1 MQQENNGRPDI
12 NRPIENPVLKELM
25 KQVLICKNTNAPR
38 EQAIETFNKMTG
50 EMVMNAYF
58 LVVAEIDKSS
68 LEPTPEGGAVF
79 TKDTHFS
86 FPGLKHPDGSFM
98 QPVFTDWE
106 ELRKWE
112 PFKEGDVD
120 TIVMSFDDVFAVISG
135 KHDNLIVNPFGNDV
149 IIFPYDMLAQFK
161 RRKDSINNGKN

>member
-120 TIVMSFDDVFAVISG
+120 IVMSFDDVFAVISG